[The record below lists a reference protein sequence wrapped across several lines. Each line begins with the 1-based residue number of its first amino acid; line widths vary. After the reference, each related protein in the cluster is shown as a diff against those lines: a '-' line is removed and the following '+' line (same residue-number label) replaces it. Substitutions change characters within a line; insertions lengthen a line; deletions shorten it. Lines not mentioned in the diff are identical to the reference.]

1 MDNLKN
7 TCCFDLTGL
16 DEAEKEE
23 VFAQAGAIIRRGGT
37 VVFPTETVYGLGADA
52 MRAESVHSIYQAKGR
67 PSDNPLIIHV
77 ADFDLSGIALEVP
90 PQAELLMEK
99 YWPGPLTIILK
110 KDPRVPKE
118 TTGSLN
124 TVGVRMPDQPVALA
138 LIKASGTVIAAP
150 SANISG
156 RPSPTTFERCRQD
169 LEGRVDM
176 ILGMDQSRVGLEST
190 IIDLSGEVPE
200 LLRPGAVTLE
210 ELREDLGE
218 VIYRPSESLQGDQA
232 PRAPGMKYRHYAPK
246 ASVTL
251 FQGDLELVRNHMLKE
266 RQDKTLLIFIDQE
279 IKLTNKERLRQSA
292 LNESSFNENAI
303 GQSDKVQGQASQ
315 QQDLPAKKSSQELG
329 MWLVYFKSVEEA
341 AQGIFE
347 TLRQADDQEAE
358 AIWIQTVP
366 EQGLGLSLMNRL
378 KKAAAYKIKEVSK

>member
-1 MDNLKN
+1 MDKLKVN
-7 TCCFDLTGL
+7 TRCYDLTSL
-16 DEAEKEE
+16 DEAQQEE
-23 VFAQAGAIIRRGGT
+23 VFAQAGAVIRRGGT

-52 MRAESVHSIYQAKGR
+52 MKAESVHSIYQAKGR

-90 PQAELLMEK
+90 PQAERLMKK

-110 KDPRVPKE
+110 KDPRVPQE

-156 RPSPTTFERCRQD
+156 RPSPTTYERCRQD

-210 ELREDLGE
+210 ELRKDLGE
-218 VIYRPSESLQGDQA
+218 VIYRPSESLQGDQT

-246 ASVTL
+246 APVTL
-251 FQGDLELVRNHMLKE
+251 FQGNPEQVRDHMLKE
-266 RQDKTLLIFIDQE
+266 REENTLLIFIDRE
-279 IKLTNKERLRQSA
+279 IMKGFTNKKSLRQRP
-292 LNESSFNENAI
+292 LN
-303 GQSDKVQGQASQ
+303 QSLQAEKHSRN
-315 QQDLPAKKSSQELG
+315 LG
-329 MWLVYFKSVEEA
+329 TWLVHFKSVEEA

-347 TLRQADDQEAE
+347 TLRRADDQEAE
-358 AIWIQTVP
+358 AVWIQTIP